1 MLQLIYQGTHILIFK
16 ETNDVYYL
24 INSKNCD
31 ERVSV
36 YDLNIDKPSTESIN
50 TTIKII
56 RIEDSEYIQYKLIV
70 KNGIEFIVKTLD
82 GVCDTI
88 IKNFSYEIEKF
99 YH

>member
-1 MLQLIYQGTHILIFK
+1 MIQLIYQGTHILIFK

-24 INSKNCD
+24 INSKNCN

-36 YDLNIDKPSTESIN
+36 YDLNIDKPSNENIN

-82 GVCDTI
+82 GLCDTI